1 MALAVK
7 KRPGQTLPVPRAPEP
22 GQAAAAA
29 GGDGDAQTSGPPGA
43 QQPAPRLIPPT
54 AAAWQA
60 AQELARPRAP
70 PLVGSALTQPGMPAQ
85 FGTPPRS
92 PASTPAGGS
101 PAPGGSAN
109 PSPVTS
115 EGRVTLL
122 PGYASRPQPSPV
134 KPPPRLGGREDGGF
148 VRTATHLAGHEAH
161 SAWRAGCQGVLGG
174 GVGLGFGAQPTQG
187 QGPPAGRFGAPAL
200 PWARDQVAAGS
211 QAGPSRWQAPAHDQR
226 SGFAGQPPAGP
237 SENGA
242 IEQAQAQEVDGAS
255 PSADQADLGGSA
267 PRPRKR
273 RRGGAEGEAA
283 PGGGLLLL
291 GGLGAILADQPT
303 PQVSVA
309 WEGCIDC
316 CMVDLQA
323 AHGTRAPP
331 DGSFQLPALPPHACE
346 FA

>member
-7 KRPGQTLPVPRAPEP
+7 KRPGQALPVPRAPEP
-22 GQAAAAA
+22 GQDAAAAA
-29 GGDGDAQTSGPPGA
+29 ADGEAPTSGPPGA
-43 QQPAPRLIPPT
+43 QPPAPRLISPT

-70 PLVGSALTQPGMPAQ
+70 PLVGSALPQPGVPAQ

-92 PASTPAGGS
+92 PAGMPAGGS
-101 PAPGGSAN
+101 PAPWGSAN

-134 KPPPRLGGREDGGF
+134 KLPPQRGGREDGGF
-148 VRTATHLAGHEAH
+148 VRGATQLAGHEAH

-174 GVGLGFGAQPTQG
+174 GVGLGFGAEPAQG
-187 QGPPAGRFGAPAL
+187 QGPQAGRFGAPAL
-200 PWARDQVAAGS
+200 PWARDQAAAGS
-211 QAGPSRWQAPAHDQR
+211 QAGPSRWRAPADAQA
-226 SGFAGQPPAGP
+226 SGGAGQPRAGP
-237 SENGA
+237 PEKSAPER
-242 IEQAQAQEVDGAS
+242 AQGQEVDGAS
-255 PSADQADLGGSA
+255 LLAREPDEGGSA

-273 RRGGAEGEAA
+273 RRGGAGGEAA

-303 PQVSVA
+303 PQVRLA
-309 WEGCIDC
+309 LEGCIAC
-316 CMVDLQA
+316 CKPDLQA
-323 AHGTRAPP
+323 AYRTIAAPP
-331 DGSFQLPALPPHACE
+331 W
-346 FA
+346 